1 MTSIPFDPAN
11 CDSLAAD
18 RNDRLIR
25 NVLFL
30 ATFLLVWVTTTPF
43 ADLSNPKLLD
53 PVGEGNLTSQILT
66 VLLTGSLGA
75 FVFVKR
81 SRVVLTAL
89 TPILVLTF
97 LWFACSAAFSL
108 YPGLASRRLVLAALT
123 VFQAAVL
130 LLLPRNR
137 DHFSRLL
144 AVGALIVLGLCYA
157 GIVFLPELSIHQAS
171 DIAEPDLA
179 GNWRG
184 FFTHKNGAGAGMAVL
199 IFVGIFIA
207 RTSSSILGTLIVALA
222 GFFLLFTESKSPIRL
237 LPLVLIVSALITRL
251 RLPAAKLAAAIS
263 MPMIIGVLTIG
274 SVTFHPV
281 EQLVQGLL
289 PDPSFTGRDEI
300 WRFALDHIAERP
312 ILGFGFQ
319 AFWGTSELLSN
330 WSYLES
336 WGYRASDAHN
346 GFLNIAV
353 MTGIV
358 GLAISMIWIFAQP
371 FLDQIRTP
379 SDRIDPALNTLFI
392 QIWLFGLCLSGFE
405 SDLFSGGSMLWFMMI
420 VSIIGLR
427 YQATAAL
434 VAGRR

>member
-1 MTSIPFDPAN
+1 
-11 CDSLAAD
+11 
-18 RNDRLIR
+18 
-25 NVLFL
+25 
-30 ATFLLVWVTTTPF
+30 
-43 ADLSNPKLLD
+43 
-53 PVGEGNLTSQILT
+53 
-66 VLLTGSLGA
+66 
-75 FVFVKR
+75 
-81 SRVVLTAL
+81 
-89 TPILVLTF
+89 
-97 LWFACSAAFSL
+97 
-108 YPGLASRRLVLAALT
+108 
-123 VFQAAVL
+123 
-130 LLLPRNR
+130 
-137 DHFSRLL
+137 
-144 AVGALIVLGLCYA
+144 
-157 GIVFLPELSIHQAS
+157 VFLPAHSIHQAS

-199 IFVGIFIA
+199 IFVGIFVA
-207 RTSSSILGTLIVALA
+207 RTSSAILGTLIVALA
-222 GFFLLFTESKSPIRL
+222 GFFLLFTESKSSIRL

-263 MPMIIGVLTIG
+263 MPVIIGVLTIG
-274 SVTFHPV
+274 SVTLHPV
-281 EQLVQGLL
+281 EQLVHGLL
-289 PDPSFTGRDEI
+289 SDPSFTGRDEI

-379 SDRIDPALNTLFI
+379 SDRIDPALNMLFI

-405 SDLFSGGSMLWFMMI
+405 SELFSGGSMLWFMMI